1 MPPHRTPEGY
11 RMVALD
17 LPIELVGR
25 LKELAGVTRR
35 PFKEEVLPALERHL
49 AAPPQVLYQMDT
61 PPLSPEVVR
70 VEEPPPK
77 KRRGRK

>member
-17 LPIELVGR
+17 LPIELVDR

-35 PFKEEVLPALERHL
+35 SFRDEVTHALERHL
-49 AAPPQVLYQMDT
+49 AQPPQVLYQMDT
-61 PPLSPEVVR
+61 PPLSPETVR

-77 KRRGRK
+77 KRRGQK